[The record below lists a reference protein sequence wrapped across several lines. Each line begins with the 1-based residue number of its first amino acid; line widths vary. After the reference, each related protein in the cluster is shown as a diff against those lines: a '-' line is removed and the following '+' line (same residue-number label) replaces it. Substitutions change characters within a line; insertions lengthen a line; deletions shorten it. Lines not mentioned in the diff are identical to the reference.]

1 MIDSIFIAMSGL
13 SEHQRGLKTI
23 SNNVANMNT
32 PGYKGAT
39 LNFTNMLGAPGG
51 GAGYAAS
58 GDPGGQG
65 LAGSQMLLDLRP
77 GELSQTGRDL
87 DLALQGN
94 GFFVL
99 QDEAGSLH
107 YTRAG
112 AFEFNSDGVLVGRG
126 NAMRV
131 MGHDGSGR
139 LVPVKLDGLKLSMPK
154 ATTQIELTGNLSS
167 TATSHTVDTVV
178 VYDKVGGQ
186 HTLRLQLASN
196 STATPGSWLLT
207 VFEGTKQVGSGEI
220 KFENGLPAP
229 GSSSIALTLAL
240 DGVDATDVKLV
251 LGSDVTGFSSGTT
264 SSLAMKSQDGH
275 ALGQISALKFDDV
288 GVLKI
293 TYSNGEKADGAHL
306 VFAQVRDE
314 SSLRMESDSLL
325 AFDGS
330 EPPVI
335 REGGGDLKV
344 AGQSLELSNVDLT
357 EEFSALI
364 LMQRGYQASS
374 QVLSTAN
381 DMLQELFD
389 MKGRR

>member
-13 SEHQRGLKTI
+13 SGHQRGLKVI

-32 PGYKGAT
+32 PGYKGT
-39 LNFTNMLGAPGG
+39 SLNFTDMLGDGAG

-65 LAGSQMLLDLRP
+65 LGYAQAMLDLRA
-77 GELSQTGRDL
+77 GDLSQTGRDL

-94 GFFVL
+94 GFFVV
-99 QDEAGSLH
+99 QDEASGLH

-112 AFEFNSDGVLVGRG
+112 AFEFNTDGVLVARG
-126 NAMRV
+126 SGMKV
-131 MGHDGSGR
+131 MGHDASGK
-139 LVPVKLDGLKLSMPK
+139 LVPIKLDGLKLNAPK
-154 ATTQIELTGNLSS
+154 ASAEIVLTGNLSS
-167 TATSHTVDTVV
+167 TDTDHTIDAVV
-178 VYDKVGGQ
+178 IYDKLGGA
-186 HTLRLQLASN
+186 HTLRMELNNNA
-196 STATPGSWLLT
+196 TATPGSWLLT

-220 KFENGLPAP
+220 KFDNGLPAS
-229 GSSSIALTLAL
+229 GSTPIALALAL
-240 DGVDATDVKLV
+240 DGVEAADVKLV

-264 SSLAMKSQDGH
+264 SSLGMKSQDGH
-275 ALGQISALKFDDV
+275 ALGEISSLKFNEQ
-288 GVLKI
+288 GLLKI
-293 TYSNGEKADGAHL
+293 TYSNAEKADGSRL

-314 SSLRMESDSLL
+314 AGLRAEGDSLL
-325 AFDGS
+325 AYDGI
-330 EPPVI
+330 EPPTI
-335 REGGGDLKV
+335 REGGDDLKV

-357 EEFSALI
+357 QEFSALI